1 LVDPRSG
8 SVTPVWR
15 AFLTALWQNQGGL
28 SSYTAARVNGNPN
41 QAFQVGVA
49 TTNEEAVPLAQAD
62 ERYAAIAGSQLQSF
76 AVGNAPAGTNQAI
89 RRSQVEALFVAFAG
103 AGAPIVPVTVG
114 ASPFAYTVAT
124 GGALALSG
132 GTVSAVT
139 LTRGSTTVPVSPT
152 SIPARNGDVITITY
166 TAAPT
171 VNFIP
176 A

>member
-1 LVDPRSG
+1 
-8 SVTPVWR
+8 
-15 AFLTALWQNQGGL
+15 LWQNQGGL
-28 SSYTAARVNGNPN
+28 SSYTAAPVQGNPN

-49 TTNEEAVPLAQAD
+49 TTNEDAVPLVQAD
-62 ERYAAIAGSQLQSF
+62 ERYAALAGSQLQPF
-76 AVGNAPAGTNQAI
+76 AVGNAPAGSNQAI

-103 AGAPIVPVTVG
+103 AGAAIVPVTVG
-114 ASPFAYTVAT
+114 ASPFAYTATT
-124 GGALALSG
+124 GGTLAISG

-139 LTRGSTTVPVSPT
+139 LTRGTTTVPVSPA
-152 SIPARNGDVITITY
+152 SVPARNGDVVTITY